1 MVVKSLDDSSDL
13 NGIQKVSYLLGVK
26 RFAIGVTCSNDSPVG
41 YRNKLPK
48 KLYNIII
55 QYRLYCIVFVSEQVL
70 ASKGYNF
77 NTPRGI

>member
-1 MVVKSLDDSSDL
+1 MVVKSLDDDDSSDDKL

-26 RFAIGVTCSNDSPVG
+26 RFAIGVTCSNDSSALVHRSIVG

-55 QYRLYCIVFVSEQVL
+55 QYSLYCI
-70 ASKGYNF
+70 GY
-77 NTPRGI
+77 TV